1 MRRAAF
7 ARRRRITTAA
17 MPAQP
22 PPPLPK
28 PKKSLIKVP
37 PKPCCGC
44 WCHRQVTP
52 NLECSISTCGH
63 DSCRLPLT
71 KNGYCRGSTKG
82 RWEGEPN
89 LYELT
94 ISDRNFVDPRGER
107 RLKWGMRGY
116 VPPPPEL
123 VFGGVKPPAPQ
134 RRRRKKKKNTEAEDE
149 ALYRE
154 LEAKIK
160 AWAPVEEPEPPY
172 RPPTPDEEGVLEY
185 VEAPPPLIDDDNT
198 T

>member
-1 MRRAAF
+1 M
-7 ARRRRITTAA
+7 
-17 MPAQP
+17 
-22 PPPLPK
+22 
-28 PKKSLIKVP
+28 
-37 PKPCCGC
+37 
-44 WCHRQVTP
+44 
-52 NLECSISTCGH
+52 
-63 DSCRLPLT
+63 
-71 KNGYCRGSTKG
+71 
-82 RWEGEPN
+82 
-89 LYELT
+89 YELT

-116 VPPPPEL
+116 APPPPEL

-172 RPPTPDEEGVLEY
+172 RPPTPDEEGVLEF
-185 VEAPPPLIDDDNT
+185 VEEPPPLIDET